1 MERTQSVV
9 ERGYAF
15 VEEILG
21 LEHIEPDPV
30 VRTTSQTAGLE
41 DPDAYTF
48 QSIGE
53 IHLENRR
60 RANGE

>member
-1 MERTQSVV
+1 MEHTKSVV
-9 ERGYAF
+9 ERAYAF
-15 VEEILG
+15 VEDILG
-21 LEHIEPDPV
+21 LEHIEPGQVSP
-30 VRTTSQTAGLE
+30 TTSQTAGLE

-53 IHLENRR
+53 IHMENRR

>member
-1 MERTQSVV
+1 MEHTRSVV
-9 ERGYAF
+9 ERAYAF
-15 VEEILG
+15 VEDILG

-53 IHLENRR
+53 IHIENRR